1 MDILVS
7 EYVNQTFTEEY
18 KQDILTSFDLFEKFN
33 YLDYEESLIDVI
45 NNQSYLTGADLKDS
59 FVLELNKKLDYVI
72 NQHEIYLTDEA
83 TVEDKIEIMS
93 ALYCFQN
100 LEDYT
105 GVIRML
111 ESFESD
117 YEILSV
123 IISDICMLTSTRMM
137 TILDRFS
144 PSLLINMKLYI
155 TNLEATE
162 ENNDERADS
171 KILINLKKYF
181 KFLEQSCLAE
191 YFIRD
196 GIQIGQ
202 RFYSYISY
210 CENSIV
216 SSYDE
221 TTAKNFLSIILMSSD
236 GYNNPLMVYRKYGY
250 RILQDLN
257 RVSSVETHV
266 IRLLNNFNER
276 KKAEDEK
283 NRLL

>member
-18 KQDILTSFDLFEKFN
+18 KQDIFTSFDLFEKFN
-33 YLDYEESLIDVI
+33 YLDYEESFIDVI
-45 NNQSYLTGADLKDS
+45 NNQSYLTGSDLKDN
-59 FVLELNKKLDYVI
+59 FVIELNKKLDYVI

-83 TVEDKIEIMS
+83 TVEDKIEVMS
-93 ALYCFQN
+93 ALYIFQN

-105 GVIRML
+105 GIIRML

-123 IISDICMLTSTRMM
+123 IISDLCMFTSTRLM
-137 TILDRFS
+137 TILDSFS
-144 PSLLINMKLYI
+144 PNLLINMKLYI
-155 TNLEATE
+155 NNLETTQD
-162 ENNDERADS
+162 NQDERADS
-171 KILINLKKYF
+171 KILVNLKKYF
-181 KFLEQSCLAE
+181 DFLKEDCLAK
-191 YFIRD
+191 YFVRD

-221 TTAKNFLSIILMSSD
+221 ITAKNFLSILLMSSD
-236 GYNNPLMVYRKYGY
+236 GYNNPLMVYRKYSY

-283 NRLL
+283 NRLP

>member
-45 NNQSYLTGADLKDS
+45 NNQSYVTGSDLKDS

-137 TILDRFS
+137 AILDRFS

-155 TNLEATE
+155 TNLEATK
-162 ENNDERADS
+162 ENNDERADN

-196 GIQIGQ
+196 GIRIEQ

-210 CENSIV
+210 CENNIV

-221 TTAKNFLSIILMSSD
+221 ITAKNFLSIILMSSD

>member
-162 ENNDERADS
+162 ENNDERADN

-196 GIQIGQ
+196 GIRIGQ

-283 NRLL
+283 NRLP